1 MASDGTDDHSSDLF
15 HQYGYPV
22 LPMLQCLLP
31 LLLLL
36 QLLALPA
43 TAATIMVVDSYA
55 DDFAWVRNYQRGLR
69 EVLRQHQLINIE
81 LDTKK
86 IAPAAFAEAAD
97 RAFERIRSERPA
109 LVILADDN
117 ATQLLGKRVADLG
130 LPLVYLGVNGNPRT
144 YDLPLSRQV
153 TGVLER
159 PLFRRAILSLRDF
172 MTPAPTRVLVLFDD
186 SETSNRILSDELSPQ
201 RLILLPGMHV
211 DVTQCDS
218 QECWQQ
224 AVSSSQQRGYQAIV
238 VGLYQTL
245 RAKGGQP
252 VRDEDVARWTHNHSP
267 LPAFALWDFSVG
279 SDQLIGGLV
288 MSGREQGREAGKRAL
303 MLLSGFDV
311 TSLPSTPDQGQ
322 LLFSRAALARWKV
335 QLPARI
341 AQHASFIE

>member
-1 MASDGTDDHSSDLF
+1 MPLR
-15 HQYGYPV
+15 
-22 LPMLQCLLP
+22 

-36 QLLALPA
+36 SLLLALPA

-69 EVLRQHQLINIE
+69 EVLRQHQLVTIE

-86 IAPAAFAEAAD
+86 IPPSAFAEAAE
-97 RAFERIRSERPA
+97 RALARIQHEWPA

-117 ATQLLGKRVADLG
+117 ATRLLGKRVADLG

-144 YDLPLSRQV
+144 YDLPLSHQV

-186 SETSNRILSDELSPQ
+186 SETSNRILGDELSPQ
-201 RLILLPGMHV
+201 RLLLLPGMQV
-211 DVTQCDS
+211 EITQCASLD
-218 QECWQQ
+218 CWQH
-224 AVSSSQQRGYQAIV
+224 AVLSARQEGYQALVI
-238 VGLYQTL
+238 GLYQTL
-245 RAKGGQP
+245 KDQQEQP
-252 VRDEDVARWTHNHSP
+252 VHDELVARWTHSNSP
-267 LPAFALWDFSVG
+267 LPSFALWDFSVA
-279 SDQLIGGLV
+279 SDMLIGGLV

-311 TSLPSTPDQGQ
+311 AALPSTPVQGQ
-322 LLFSRAALARWKV
+322 LLFSRAALAHWQL
-335 QLPARI
+335 QLPPQITLNAT
-341 AQHASFIE
+341 FVD

>member
-1 MASDGTDDHSSDLF
+1 MPLR
-15 HQYGYPV
+15 
-22 LPMLQCLLP
+22 

-36 QLLALPA
+36 SLLLALPA

-69 EVLRQHQLINIE
+69 EVLRQHQLVSIA

-86 IAPAAFAEAAD
+86 NPPSAFAAVAD

-117 ATQLLGKRVADLG
+117 ATRLLGKRVADLG

-172 MTPAPTRVLVLFDD
+172 MMPAPKRVLVLFDD

-201 RLILLPGMHV
+201 RLLHLPGMAV
-211 DVTQCDS
+211 DVIQCHS
-218 QECWQQ
+218 FNCWQQ
-224 AVSSSQQRGYQAIV
+224 AVSEAPGRGYQALM

-245 RAKGGQP
+245 RREDDQP
-252 VRDEDVARWTHNHSP
+252 VLDDDVARWTYSNSA

-279 SDQLIGGLV
+279 SDKLIGGLV

-311 TSLPSTPDQGQ
+311 ASLPSTPAQGQ
-322 LLFSRAALARWKV
+322 LLFSRAALARWQV

-341 AQHASFIE
+341 SLHASFVD